1 MGRNQKK
8 NELCILDSI
17 SYGIFKIEI
26 GQNLSYT
33 QTPLYIAANYGG
45 SGRSVGS
52 SLACYQILSED
63 YIEYSIQITTTTTKI
78 KTDRHG

>member
-1 MGRNQKK
+1 MN
-8 NELCILDSI
+8 CVYWILSI
-17 SYGIFKIEI
+17 SYGILKIEI

-33 QTPLYIAANYGG
+33 QTPLYIAANYDG